1 MVGRSRG
8 VVVRVRDVMN
18 GEDGGVA
25 RKIASCCGIS
35 GAAILNVLI
44 PSLKTPTNLCTES
57 TVFLHIAA
65 WSASVK
71 HNRKTRAICRPTSD

>member
-25 RKIASCCGIS
+25 REIASCCGIS
-35 GAAILNVLI
+35 GAAILNVVLI
-44 PSLKTPTNLCTES
+44 PS
-57 TVFLHIAA
+57 
-65 WSASVK
+65 
-71 HNRKTRAICRPTSD
+71 